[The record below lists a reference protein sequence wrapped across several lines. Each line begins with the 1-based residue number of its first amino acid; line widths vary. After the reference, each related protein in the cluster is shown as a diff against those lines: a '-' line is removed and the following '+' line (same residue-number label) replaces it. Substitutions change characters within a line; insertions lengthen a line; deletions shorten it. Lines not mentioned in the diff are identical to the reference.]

1 MSIFIQGVLFFFNT
15 EKKAVRNSSKKW
27 LMSAI
32 CQVLS
37 LMLFP
42 SDQKIWP
49 HFTLRAH
56 TSYLEIVNP
65 NGKKKILH
73 TTQALTY
80 VLKYSGSA
88 KRAQPDQEWKDDVK
102 G

>member
-1 MSIFIQGVLFFFNT
+1 MSIFILGVLFLT
-15 EKKAVRNSSKKW
+15 LKKKAVRNSSKKW

-49 HFTLRAH
+49 HFTLWAH

>member
-1 MSIFIQGVLFFFNT
+1 
-15 EKKAVRNSSKKW
+15 
-27 LMSAI
+27 MSAI

-37 LMLFP
+37 WMLFP
-42 SDQKIWP
+42 SDKKKWP

-56 TSYLEIVNP
+56 TSYLESVRP
-65 NGKKKILH
+65 NGKKITH
-73 TTQALTY
+73 ATQALAY